1 MAEGKKMTENL
12 LILYL
17 IMLFFL
23 PLFEFLVVFAL
34 LGSEIKRIKE
44 DVKELQ
50 NLKSI
55 NAQKN
60 NSDEKDD
67 CNENMKNQS

>member
-67 CNENMKNQS
+67 CNENMQNQS

>member
-1 MAEGKKMTENL
+1 MTENL

-67 CNENMKNQS
+67 CNENMQNQS

>member
-1 MAEGKKMTENL
+1 MTENL

-17 IMLFFL
+17 IILFFL

-67 CNENMKNQS
+67 CNENMQNQS

>member
-1 MAEGKKMTENL
+1 MTENL

-17 IMLFFL
+17 IILFFL

-60 NSDEKDD
+60 NSND
-67 CNENMKNQS
+67 KNKGQ